1 MLLSLYNDVPA
12 GLSETSFARLRNERV
27 LERLRSLDLA
37 LMGGGAVRP
46 AGCDSQLVSL
56 GMELDGAGFA
66 VDNSYGPFSLGWRAT
81 QHVRW
86 SAEAAAEAERL
97 HREIRAAHKAPLR
110 FVVWAGSGRAVE
122 DKHLYQAAGLLRRG
136 PRQYVLDSTDP
147 AKLSAILEDIEKR
160 HGLAIPSVLRSM
172 AVVGIALEK
181 ISPEALIKLER
192 LAALYERHG
201 IDSSR
206 NFLLIALPESQLE
219 NFGRERGYTVRP
231 PAAAGGDPAS
241 CRHGGPLT
249 RGSLLP
255 LALGKIDLKSWIAG
269 ALLTDSQI
277 YTAWR
282 LASFI
287 YAQSDAGRDKLTL
300 LLPGPWSGAGRWTK
314 REIEDRLGGRED
326 PGLKVVTDNR
336 CKLANYRSPKDA
348 QQDRAFLAVQL
359 KGAAGVHTRKI
370 ALLRRFGYPVASV
383 TFPRGAQLS
392 AFMQFVHWAVFA
404 LSYLREAA
412 LSCRETEP
420 YPSLAGRIFAEAG
433 EQGSIQKTSAWESLM
448 QSPSRVVF
456 SDWLALHYGRH
467 CPVAG
472 DGCLSA
478 PQIYAAIIKDL
489 ARRGRLQ
496 YGEFAFFGDSRYS
509 RRGVKVRRILQ
520 RAAEDL
526 FGARLKMP
534 ADVCEGPPPGSH
546 GKCLCTLVISEAQEY
561 LPAARYSADHH
572 VAQFLATR
580 LALAERNRPAVAI
593 TLKNLEEPALESLGG
608 FFRAAA
614 VALRT
619 VRP

>member
-1 MLLSLYNDVPA
+1 MLLSLHNDVPA
-12 GLSETSFARLRNERV
+12 GLSETCFARLRNERV
-27 LERLRSLDLA
+27 LERLRSLDHA
-37 LMGGGAVRP
+37 LMDGGAVLP
-46 AGCDSQLVSL
+46 ACCDSQLVSL
-56 GMELDGAGFA
+56 GMELDGAGLV
-66 VDNSYGPFSLGWRAT
+66 VDNSYGPLSLGWRTA

-86 SAEAAAEAERL
+86 SADAAAEAERL
-97 HREIRAAHKAPLR
+97 HREIRAANRVPLR

-122 DKHLYQAAGLLRRG
+122 DKHLYQAAGLLKRG
-136 PRQYVLDSTDP
+136 PRHYVLDSTDP
-147 AKLSAILEDIEKR
+147 AKLGAILEDIERR
-160 HGLAIPSVLRSM
+160 HGLAISSVLRSM
-172 AVVGIALEK
+172 AVVGIALEP
-181 ISPEALIKLER
+181 ISPEAMINLER

-201 IDSSR
+201 IDSRR

-219 NFGRERGYTVRP
+219 SFGRERGYTVRP
-231 PAAAGGDPAS
+231 PAAAGVDPAS

-249 RGSLLP
+249 LGSLLP
-255 LALGKIDLKSWIAG
+255 LALAKIDLKSWTAG
-269 ALLTDSQI
+269 AVLTDAQVH
-277 YTAWR
+277 TAWR

-287 YAQSDAGRDKLTL
+287 HAQCEAGRDKLTL
-300 LLPGPWSGAGRWTK
+300 LLAGPWSGAGRWTR
-314 REIEDRLGGRED
+314 REVEDRLGGRED
-326 PGLKVVTDNR
+326 PGLKVITDDR

-348 QQDRAFLAVQL
+348 QQDRAFLAVQV

-370 ALLRRFGYPVASV
+370 ALLRRSGYPVASV

-392 AFMQFVHWAVFA
+392 SFMQFVHWGVFA
-404 LSYLREAA
+404 LSYLRETA
-412 LSCRETEP
+412 LPCRETEP
-420 YPSLAGRIFAEAG
+420 YRSLASRIFAEAG
-433 EQGSIQKTSAWESLM
+433 EQGGIQKTSAWKSLM
-448 QSPSRVVF
+448 RSPSRVVF
-456 SDWLALHYGRH
+456 SDWLALHCGRLW
-467 CPVAG
+467 PVSG
-472 DGCLSA
+472 GCLSA

-489 ARRGRLQ
+489 AQKGRLQ

-509 RRGVKVRRILQ
+509 RRGARVRKILQ

-534 ADVCEGPPPGSH
+534 ASVCEGPPSGSH
-546 GKCLCTLVISEAQEY
+546 GKRLCTLVISEAQEY

-619 VRP
+619 VRL